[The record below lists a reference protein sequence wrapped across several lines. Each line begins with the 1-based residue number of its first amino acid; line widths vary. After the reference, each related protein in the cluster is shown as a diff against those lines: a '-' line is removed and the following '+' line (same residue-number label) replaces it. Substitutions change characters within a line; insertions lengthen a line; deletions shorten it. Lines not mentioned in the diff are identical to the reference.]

1 MKRLPHTSYLLPTRA
16 RLFPHR
22 IRAMYLDGVI
32 NQVLGFPDQQL
43 RMFTK
48 STTWCA
54 ATPACALR
62 GQDAAAVWRKLT
74 QDADRNPIP
83 VTSSQFG
90 KGKLTGWHLRA
101 FGFMG
106 DPGPGNSGWPASAE
120 AVAKAS
126 RPLPSRG
133 LPCPAE

>member
-1 MKRLPHTSYLLPTRA
+1 MRTYPA
-16 RLFPHR
+16 RER
-22 IRAMYLDGVI
+22 V
-32 NQVLGFPDQQL
+32 
-43 RMFTK
+43 FTK

-54 ATPACALR
+54 ATPACALH

-74 QDADRNPIP
+74 QDAGRNPIP

-106 DPGPGNSGWPASAE
+106 DPGPGAYLTDLT
-120 AVAKAS
+120 
-126 RPLPSRG
+126 LPKPG
-133 LPCPAE
+133 TTCPAE